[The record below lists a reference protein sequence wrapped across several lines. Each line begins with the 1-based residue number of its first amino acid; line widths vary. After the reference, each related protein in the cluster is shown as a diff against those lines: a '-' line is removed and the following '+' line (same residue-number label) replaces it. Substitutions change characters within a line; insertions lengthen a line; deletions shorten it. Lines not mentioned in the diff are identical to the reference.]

1 MSAPKRPAPSTEDH
15 LPPKRDAL
23 PKGREVLLVAFPKPR
38 ALPVPL
44 LGEPI
49 GRDWLDSHG
58 ASDTR
63 VSSRHAVFTRRG
75 TGLGV
80 EDGGSRNGTFVNGRR
95 LGPGERA
102 ALADGALV
110 RIGRTLLVFRDD
122 FHGPDAPAEP
132 IGGKLVGPF
141 GLRAVGEFLA
151 ALEARPSS
159 NVLIEGETGTGKE
172 LVARAVAEAA
182 ARANPYGAV
191 NMAGLATG
199 TFEAQLFGYVAGAYS
214 GSGKGSPGLFRA
226 HEGGA
231 VFLDEIGELSLELQ
245 AKLLRVLENREI
257 LPVGAVRSVPV
268 DVFIVAATNRSL
280 EEAVAQGSF
289 RRDLLARLASARIEL
304 PPLRERAE
312 DIFAISEAIART
324 QGESLES
331 ANVEVEAIERI
342 MLHELRS
349 NVRELASVLQRAF
362 AADRKPTLRL
372 ETVERILGPLDTAPT
387 SALTVALVQEAIRA
401 AGSES
406 AAARRLGITR
416 GKLRRFLQSEQ

>member
-1 MSAPKRPAPSTEDH
+1 
-15 LPPKRDAL
+15 
-23 PKGREVLLVAFPKPR
+23 
-38 ALPVPL
+38 
-44 LGEPI
+44 
-49 GRDWLDSHG
+49 
-58 ASDTR
+58 
-63 VSSRHAVFTRRG
+63 
-75 TGLGV
+75 
-80 EDGGSRNGTFVNGRR
+80 
-95 LGPGERA
+95 
-102 ALADGALV
+102 
-110 RIGRTLLVFRDD
+110 
-122 FHGPDAPAEP
+122 
-132 IGGKLVGPF
+132 
-141 GLRAVGEFLA
+141 
-151 ALEARPSS
+151 
-159 NVLIEGETGTGKE
+159 
-172 LVARAVAEAA
+172 
-182 ARANPYGAV
+182 
-191 NMAGLATG
+191 MAGLATG

-312 DIFAISEAIART
+312 DIFAISEALART
-324 QGESLES
+324 QGDSLES

-349 NVRELASVLQRAF
+349 NVRELAAVLQRAF

-372 ETVERILGPLDTAPT
+372 ETVERILGPLETAPT